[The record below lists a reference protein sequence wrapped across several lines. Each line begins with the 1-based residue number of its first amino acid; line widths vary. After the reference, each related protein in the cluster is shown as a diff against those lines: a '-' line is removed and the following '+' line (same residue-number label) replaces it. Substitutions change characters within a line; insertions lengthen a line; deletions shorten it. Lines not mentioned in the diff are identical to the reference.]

1 MIILEVGTYAS
12 YAPEKPDPGVLYL
25 CDADGRDWY
34 ETLPTLDAEA
44 YIVVDLAGR
53 AIGVST
59 DPSALFPVGMTVL
72 AIDDYD
78 PVQVQT
84 YVADGYVYQSG
95 AFVLTRER
103 LLEYAA
109 EKRWR
114 VETGG
119 VEIDG
124 IRIATDDRSKTL
136 ITGGRIKADA
146 DPEHRLRFKVGGSFV
161 SLDAEQIIAISDAVF
176 AHTQAAF
183 DAEDA
188 VIEAIATGTITTLA
202 EINVWPWPGAAAL
215 AIA

>member
-1 MIILEVGTYAS
+1 MIIWEVGAYAS
-12 YAPEKPDPGVLYL
+12 YAPEKPELGVLYL
-25 CDADGRDWY
+25 CDAEGRDWY

-53 AIGVST
+53 AIGVAT

-72 AIDDYD
+72 AIVDYD
-78 PVQVQT
+78 PVRVQA
-84 YVADGYVYQSG
+84 YIADGYVYRAG

-103 LLEYAA
+103 LVEYAA

-119 VEIDG
+119 VEVG
-124 IRIATDDRSKTL
+124 GVRIATDDRSKTL

-146 DPEHRLRFKVGGSFV
+146 DPEHTLRFKADGGFIT
-161 SLDAEQIIAISDAVF
+161 LDAAQIIAISDAVF

-188 VIEAIATGTITTLA
+188 VLEAISAGTITTLA
-202 EINVWPWPGAAAL
+202 EIDCWPWPGTAAAL
-215 AIA
+215 A